1 MNKIKKRMAVAAIAA
16 IGFIAGIYSFQSSK
30 SESNSALTIANIKA
44 LTSG

>member
-1 MNKIKKRMAVAAIAA
+1 MAVAAIAA